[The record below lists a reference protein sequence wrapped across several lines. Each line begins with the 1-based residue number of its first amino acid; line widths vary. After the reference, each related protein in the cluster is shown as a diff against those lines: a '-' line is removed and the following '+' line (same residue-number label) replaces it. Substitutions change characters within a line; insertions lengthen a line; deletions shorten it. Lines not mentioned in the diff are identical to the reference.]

1 MMSAHVLVSE
11 NFSDKAGEMF
21 SLDSTYSTTRR
32 VTSTLPII
40 SDESYRKLDSALFQ
54 PSSAGRKGEGGLRT
68 KGLFKADT
76 SAFKQFPR
84 ITVITVV
91 FNAGETLEQTILSVI
106 SQSYDNVEYIIV
118 DAGSSDNS
126 LDIIRKY
133 EHAID
138 YWVSEPDAGIY
149 DAWNKGVRLASGE
162 WIAFLGAD
170 DVYLE
175 GAIQAYINL
184 IVSCGDRIP
193 DYMSSRVNLTTGL
206 KVIRTIGQP
215 WNWKTFRKYMNVAHV
230 GSFHR
235 RRLFEK
241 YGVYDISYKICGD
254 YELLLRPKADLRTA
268 YMKKITVNMRVGG
281 VSDGNFRVFGESAKA
296 KTNAGGRN
304 ALICFIEKS
313 LAICKWKL
321 RNWLWY

>member
-1 MMSAHVLVSE
+1 MSANVLVNE
-11 NFSDKAGEMF
+11 NCPDKAGEMF
-21 SLDSTYSTTRR
+21 CLNSTYSTTRR

-40 SDESYRKLDSALFQ
+40 PEESCRKFDGALFP
-54 PSSAGRKGEGGLRT
+54 PSCAGRKGEGGLRT
-68 KGLFKADT
+68 RGLFKADT
-76 SAFKQFPR
+76 SAFEQFPR
-84 ITVITVV
+84 VTVITVV
-91 FNAGETLEQTILSVI
+91 FNAAKTLEQTILSVI
-106 SQSYDNVEYIIV
+106 CQSYDNVEYIIV
-118 DAGSSDNS
+118 DGGSSDSS
-126 LDIIRKY
+126 LEIIRKY

-184 IVSCGDRIP
+184 IASCGDRIP

-206 KVIRTIGQP
+206 KVKRTIGQP
-215 WNWKTFRKYMNVAHV
+215 WNWKTFQKYMNVAHV

-241 YGVYDISYKICGD
+241 YGVYDIGYKICGD
-254 YELLLRPKADLRTA
+254 YELLLRPRADLRTA
-268 YMKKITVNMRVGG
+268 YMKEITVNMRVGG
-281 VSDGNFRVFGESAKA
+281 VSDGNFQVFGESAKA
-296 KTNAGGRN
+296 KTKAGGRN
-304 ALICFIEKS
+304 TLICSIEKS
-313 LAICKWKL
+313 LAVCKWKL